1 MKGGAT
7 LRSVFSY
14 LKPYK
19 YLMMLAWL
27 LMLVELAV
35 ELTHPLLMAKIID
48 EGVVKGDLTAIY
60 KWGALML
67 GTTLFAFASGIINSF
82 VAAHV
87 GQNFGFDLRGKMI
100 EKVQS
105 FSFASYNRFASSSLI
120 TRMTTDV
127 TLLQNAVFMSLR
139 IMLRA
144 PLMILFGTVMALLV
158 HVKLTLIL
166 LVTVPLMVAFLLTRM
181 KKSSNLF
188 RSVQQRLDHV
198 NNVMQEN
205 LAGIRLIKAFL
216 RWKHESARFTEAS
229 EQLMKQTIRV
239 VRMVETTTPVLLFV
253 MNSSLLFILWFGFA
267 EFQAGT
273 ATTGDIVA
281 VINYATRIISS
292 LSIFTFIIMI
302 FSRGK
307 ASAERIGELLEE
319 PEEQADQRL
328 KGSPFQAKGG
338 KIELD
343 HVSFSF
349 PGSEEPV
356 LKDLTFT
363 VQPGETTAI
372 MGATGSGKSTL
383 FYLIPRLYEPDHGTI
398 QIDGQDIAEVQ
409 SASLREQIGFVPQEA
424 HLFTGTIRENI
435 AWGKEDA
442 TMDEMIEAAKKA
454 QIYDMIQGLPDQFDT
469 MIGQKGVNLSGGQ
482 KQRLSVA
489 RALIRKPLILLLDDS
504 TSALDLRTE
513 ANMLD
518 ALKKETCTTL
528 IITQKISTAQQA
540 DQILLLEN
548 GRLLAKGT
556 HDELL
561 QHQELY
567 QQLNASQSREEELPY
582 AKTHR

>member
-1 MKGGAT
+1 MRT
-7 LRSVFSY
+7 VFSY

-19 YLMMLAWL
+19 YLMGLAWL

-35 ELTHPLLMAKIID
+35 ELTHPLFMAKIID
-48 EGVVKGDLTAIY
+48 EGIVKGDLTAVY
-60 KWGALML
+60 KWGGIML
-67 GTTLFAFASGIINSF
+67 ATTLLAFISGITNSF

-87 GQNFGFDLRGKMI
+87 GQNFGFDLREKMI
-100 EKVQS
+100 DKVQS

-166 LVTVPLMVAFLLTRM
+166 LMTVPLMVVFLLRRV
-181 KKSSNLF
+181 KQVAPLF
-188 RSVQQRLDHV
+188 RSVQQRLDQV

-205 LAGIRLIKAFL
+205 LAGIRLIKAFF
-216 RWKHESARFTEAS
+216 RWKHESTRFKEAS
-229 EQLMKQTIRV
+229 GQLMEQTIRV
-239 VRMVETTTPVLLFV
+239 VRMVETTMPILLFV
-253 MNSSLLFILWFGFA
+253 MNGSLLFILWFGFA

-273 ATTGDIVA
+273 ATAGEIVA
-281 VINYATRIISS
+281 VINYATRIIAS
-292 LSIFTFIIMI
+292 LSIFTFIMMI

-328 KGSPFQAKGG
+328 KGTPFQATGG
-338 KIELD
+338 KIEFD

-349 PGSEEPV
+349 PGSEESV
-356 LKDLTFT
+356 LKDLSFT
-363 VQPGETTAI
+363 VQPRETTAI
-372 MGATGSGKSTL
+372 LGATGSGKSTL
-383 FYLIPRLYEPDHGTI
+383 FYLIPRLYESDQGTI
-398 QIDGQDIAEVQ
+398 RIDGQDIRDVQ
-409 SASLREQIGFVPQEA
+409 PASLREQIGFVPQEA

-442 TMDEMIEAAKKA
+442 TIDEMIDAAKKA
-454 QIYDMIQGLPDQFDT
+454 QIYETITELPDGFDT
-469 MIGQKGVNLSGGQ
+469 VIGQKGVNLSGGQ

-489 RALIRKPLILLLDDS
+489 RALIRKPLMLLLDDS
-504 TSALDLRTE
+504 TSALDLKTE
-513 ANMLD
+513 ANMLA
-518 ALKKETCTTL
+518 ALKQETCTTL

-540 DQILLLEN
+540 NRIILLED
-548 GRLLAKGT
+548 GRILATGT
-556 HDELL
+556 HEELMKTND
-561 QHQELY
+561 LY
-567 QQLNASQSREEELPY
+567 QQLITSQSGEEELVY
-582 AKTHR
+582 AKPHC

>member
-1 MKGGAT
+1 M
-7 LRSVFSY
+7 RSVFSY

-19 YLMMLAWL
+19 YLMGLAWL

-35 ELTHPLLMAKIID
+35 ELTHPLFMAKIID
-48 EGVVKGDLTAIY
+48 EGIVKGDLTAVY
-60 KWGALML
+60 KWGAVMIA
-67 GTTLFAFASGIINSF
+67 TTLLAFISGIINSF

-127 TLLQNAVFMSLR
+127 TLLQNSVFMSLR

-144 PLMILFGTVMALLV
+144 PLMILFGTVLALLV

-166 LVTVPLMVAFLLTRM
+166 LVTVPVMVAFLLRRM
-181 KKSSNLF
+181 KQSSTLF
-188 RSVQQRLDHV
+188 RSVQQRLDQV

-216 RWKHESARFTEAS
+216 RWRHESMRFKEAS
-229 EQLMKQTIRV
+229 EQLMEQTIRV
-239 VRMVETTTPVLLFV
+239 VRMVETTMPVLLFV
-253 MNSSLLFILWFGFA
+253 MNGSLLFILWFGFA

-273 ATTGDIVA
+273 ATAGEIVA
-281 VINYATRIISS
+281 VINYATRIIAS

-328 KGSPFQAKGG
+328 KGTPFQATGG
-338 KIELD
+338 KIEFD

-356 LKDLTFT
+356 LKDLSFT
-363 VQPGETTAI
+363 VQPGKTTAI
-372 MGATGSGKSTL
+372 LGATGSGKSTL
-383 FYLIPRLYEPDHGTI
+383 FYLIPKLYESDHGTI
-398 QIDGQDIAEVQ
+398 RIDDQDIQEVQ

-442 TMDEMIEAAKKA
+442 TIDEMIDAAKKA
-454 QIYDMIQGLPDQFDT
+454 QIYETIADLPNGFDT
-469 MIGQKGVNLSGGQ
+469 VIGQKGVNLSGGQ

-504 TSALDLRTE
+504 TSALDLKTE
-513 ANMLD
+513 ANMLA
-518 ALKKETCTTL
+518 ALKQETCTTL

-540 DQILLLEN
+540 NQIILLED
-548 GRLLAKGT
+548 GRVLAIGT
-556 HDELL
+556 HEELMKMNG
-561 QHQELY
+561 LY
-567 QQLNASQSREEELPY
+567 QQLIASQSGEEERAYVKAPQ
-582 AKTHR
+582 R

>member
-1 MKGGAT
+1 M
-7 LRSVFSY
+7 RSVFSY

-19 YLMMLAWL
+19 YLMGIAWL

-35 ELTHPLLMAKIID
+35 ELTHPLFMAKIID
-48 EGVVKGDLTAIY
+48 EGIVKGDLAVVY
-60 KWGALML
+60 KWGAVML
-67 GTTLFAFASGIINSF
+67 LTSLLAFASGIINSF

-100 EKVQS
+100 DKVQS

-144 PLMILFGTVMALLV
+144 PLMILFGTVMALVV

-166 LVTVPLMVAFLLTRM
+166 LVTIPLMVAFLLKMM
-181 KKSSNLF
+181 KQSSSLF
-188 RSVQQRLDHV
+188 RSVQQRLDQV

-216 RWKHESARFTEAS
+216 RWKHESARFKQAS
-229 EQLMKQTIRV
+229 ERLMEQTIRV
-239 VRMVETTTPVLLFV
+239 VRIVETTTPVLLFV
-253 MNSSLLFILWFGFA
+253 MNSSLLFILWFGFV

-273 ATTGDIVA
+273 ATAGEIVA

-292 LSIFTFIIMI
+292 LSIFTFIIMV

-328 KGSPFQAKGG
+328 KGTPFAAKGG
-338 KIELD
+338 KIEFD

-356 LKDLTFT
+356 LKDLSFSI
-363 VQPGETTAI
+363 QPGETTAI
-372 MGATGSGKSTL
+372 LGATGSGKSTL
-383 FYLIPRLYEPDHGTI
+383 FYLIPRLYEPDQGTI
-398 QIDGQDIAEVQ
+398 WIDGQELRDVQ
-409 SASLREQIGFVPQEA
+409 PASLREQIGFVPQEA

-442 TMDEMIEAAKKA
+442 TIDEMIEAAKKA
-454 QIYDMIQGLPDQFDT
+454 QIYEMIAELPDGFET
-469 MIGQKGVNLSGGQ
+469 VIGQKGVNLSGGQ

-504 TSALDLRTE
+504 TSALDLKTE
-513 ANMLD
+513 VEMLA
-518 ALKKETCTTL
+518 ALKEETCTTL
-528 IITQKISTAQQA
+528 IITQKISTAQKATQI
-540 DQILLLEN
+540 ILLED
-548 GRLLAKGT
+548 GGILAAGT
-556 HDELL
+556 HEQLMKTN
-561 QHQELY
+561 ELY
-567 QQLNASQSREEELPY
+567 QKLIASQYGEEGLFY
-582 AKTHR
+582 AKAHR

>member
-1 MKGGAT
+1 M
-7 LRSVFSY
+7 RSVFSY

-19 YLMMLAWL
+19 YLMGLAWL

-35 ELTHPLLMAKIID
+35 ELTHPLFMAKIID
-48 EGVVKGDLTAIY
+48 EGIVKGDLTAVY
-60 KWGALML
+60 KWGAVML
-67 GTTLFAFASGIINSF
+67 ATTLLAFISGIINSF

-166 LVTVPLMVAFLLTRM
+166 LVTVPLMVAFLLRRM
-181 KKSSNLF
+181 KQSSTLF
-188 RSVQQRLDHV
+188 RSVQQRLDQV

-216 RWKHESARFTEAS
+216 RWRHESMRFKEVS
-229 EQLMKQTIRV
+229 EQLMEQTIRV
-239 VRMVETTTPVLLFV
+239 VRMVETTMPVLLFV
-253 MNSSLLFILWFGFA
+253 MNGSMLFILWFGFA

-273 ATTGDIVA
+273 ATAGEIVA
-281 VINYATRIISS
+281 VINYATRIIAS

-328 KGSPFQAKGG
+328 KGIPFQATGG
-338 KIELD
+338 KIEFD

-356 LKDLTFT
+356 LKDLSFI
-363 VQPGETTAI
+363 VHSGKTTAVL
-372 MGATGSGKSTL
+372 GATGSGKSTL
-383 FYLIPRLYEPDHGTI
+383 FYLIPKLYELNHGTI
-398 QIDGQDIAEVQ
+398 RIDGQDIQEVQ

-442 TMDEMIEAAKKA
+442 TIDEMIDAAKKA
-454 QIYDMIQGLPDQFDT
+454 QIYETIADLPDGFDT
-469 MIGQKGVNLSGGQ
+469 VIGQKGVNLSGGQ

-504 TSALDLRTE
+504 TSALDLKTE
-513 ANMLD
+513 ANMLA
-518 ALKKETCTTL
+518 ALKQETCTTL
-528 IITQKISTAQQA
+528 IITQKITTAQRANQI
-540 DQILLLEN
+540 ILLED
-548 GRLLAKGT
+548 GRILATGT
-556 HDELL
+556 HEELMKTSD
-561 QHQELY
+561 LY
-567 QQLNASQSREEELPY
+567 QQLIASQSREEERTYVKAPQ
-582 AKTHR
+582 H

>member
-1 MKGGAT
+1 M
-7 LRSVFSY
+7 RSVFSY

-19 YLMMLAWL
+19 YLMGLAWL

-35 ELTHPLLMAKIID
+35 ELTHPLFMAKIID
-48 EGVVKGDLTAIY
+48 EGIVKGDLTAVY
-60 KWGALML
+60 KWGAVML
-67 GTTLFAFASGIINSF
+67 ATTLLAFISGIINSF

-166 LVTVPLMVAFLLTRM
+166 LVTVPVMVAFLLRRM
-181 KKSSNLF
+181 KQSSTLF
-188 RSVQQRLDHV
+188 RSVQQRLDQV

-216 RWKHESARFTEAS
+216 RWKHESMRFKEAS
-229 EQLMKQTIRV
+229 EQLMEQTIRV
-239 VRMVETTTPVLLFV
+239 VRMVETTMPVLLFV
-253 MNSSLLFILWFGFA
+253 MNGSLLFILWFGFA

-273 ATTGDIVA
+273 ATAGEIVA
-281 VINYATRIISS
+281 VINYATRIIAS

-307 ASAERIGELLEE
+307 ASAERIAELLEE

-328 KGSPFQAKGG
+328 KGVPFQTKGG
-338 KIELD
+338 KIEFD

-356 LKDLTFT
+356 LKDLSFT
-363 VQPGETTAI
+363 VHPGKTTAI
-372 MGATGSGKSTL
+372 LGATGSGKSTL
-383 FYLIPRLYEPDHGTI
+383 FYLIPKLYELDHGTI
-398 QIDGQDIAEVQ
+398 RIDGQDIQEVQ
-409 SASLREQIGFVPQEA
+409 SASLREQTGFVPQEA

-435 AWGKEDA
+435 AWGKENA
-442 TMDEMIEAAKKA
+442 TIDEMVDAAKKA
-454 QIYDMIQGLPDQFDT
+454 QIYETIADLPNGFDT
-469 MIGQKGVNLSGGQ
+469 VIGQKGVNLSGGQ

-504 TSALDLRTE
+504 TSALDLKTE
-513 ANMLD
+513 ANLLE
-518 ALKKETCTTL
+518 ALKQETCTTL

-540 DQILLLEN
+540 NQIILLED
-548 GRLLAKGT
+548 GRVLATGT
-556 HDELL
+556 HEELMKTNG
-561 QHQELY
+561 LY
-567 QQLNASQSREEELPY
+567 QQLIASQSGEEERAYVKAPQ
-582 AKTHR
+582 R

>member
-1 MKGGAT
+1 M
-7 LRSVFSY
+7 RSVFSY

-19 YLMMLAWL
+19 YLMGLAWL

-35 ELTHPLLMAKIID
+35 ELTHPLFMAKIID
-48 EGVVKGDLTAIY
+48 EGIVKGDLTAVY
-60 KWGALML
+60 KWGAVML
-67 GTTLFAFASGIINSF
+67 ATTLLAFVSGIINSF

-166 LVTVPLMVAFLLTRM
+166 LVTVPLMIVFLLRRV
-181 KKSSNLF
+181 KQIAPLF
-188 RSVQQRLDHV
+188 RSVQQRLDQV

-205 LAGIRLIKAFL
+205 LAGIRLIKAFF
-216 RWKHESARFTEAS
+216 RWRHESMRFKEAS
-229 EQLMKQTIRV
+229 EQLMEQTIRV
-239 VRMVETTTPVLLFV
+239 VRMVETTMPILLFV
-253 MNSSLLFILWFGFA
+253 MNGSLLFILWFGFA

-273 ATTGDIVA
+273 ATAGEIVA
-281 VINYATRIISS
+281 VINYATRIIAS
-292 LSIFTFIIMI
+292 LSIFTFIMMI

-328 KGSPFQAKGG
+328 KGMPFQATGG
-338 KIELD
+338 TIEFD

-349 PGSEEPV
+349 PGSEERV
-356 LKDLTFT
+356 LKDLSFT
-363 VQPGETTAI
+363 VQPGKTTAI
-372 MGATGSGKSTL
+372 LGATGSGKSTL
-383 FYLIPRLYEPDHGTI
+383 FYLIPKLYELDHGTI
-398 QIDGQDIAEVQ
+398 RIDGQDIQEVQ

-442 TMDEMIEAAKKA
+442 TIDEMIDAAKKA
-454 QIYDMIQGLPDQFDT
+454 QIYETIAELPDGFDT
-469 MIGQKGVNLSGGQ
+469 IIGQKGVNLSGGQ

-504 TSALDLRTE
+504 TSALDLKTE
-513 ANMLD
+513 ANMLA
-518 ALKKETCTTL
+518 ALKQETCTTL
-528 IITQKISTAQQA
+528 IITQKVATAQRANQI
-540 DQILLLEN
+540 ILLED
-548 GRLLAKGT
+548 GRVLAIGT
-556 HDELL
+556 HEKLMKTSD
-561 QHQELY
+561 LY
-567 QQLNASQSREEELPY
+567 QQLIASQSGEEELAY
-582 AKTHR
+582 VKASQR

>member
-1 MKGGAT
+1 M
-7 LRSVFSY
+7 RSVFSY